1 MPSPGAR
8 SAALPLTWG
17 YLKGA
22 HRWLHLVRQARHDGR
37 RDEVGLGGAEPR
49 GRRASSPARWPFLI
63 PSGTGRGARA
73 KASSWVGDRA
83 QAKASVRERSASRR
97 TGGDAS
103 AAMARAAWRASG
115 ASSCMEGPGRL
126 VPGASALVLETCGL
140 SGRAAHAS
148 FIGSTSGGAR
158 QPAQG
163 DEIRAFADRGLC
175 PAASNRGRPD
185 GQEGSPVPGNPCVF
199 TRDPPRV
206 PPRSPPPGE
215 GRTPGCRDELPGR
228 RGPLGGGQPCLS
240 PAEDAHKSLEISVI
254 RDPRAN
260 LRLSPIPRVWIVPH
274 PQRPV
279 RRACVPSSR
288 DRRRL

>member
-1 MPSPGAR
+1 VPSREAGGRAP
-8 SAALPLTWG
+8 
-17 YLKGA
+17 
-22 HRWLHLVRQARHDGR
+22 RQ
-37 RDEVGLGGAEPR
+37 GGHSSFLR
-49 GRRASSPARWPFLI
+49 GRDAGLEQKPHLGWATERKQKRASESGPRVVGRAATPQLQWLGRPGERRALLAAWKAPAV
-63 PSGTGRGARA
+63 
-73 KASSWVGDRA
+73 SSLGLL
-83 QAKASVRERSASRR
+83 RSFSKHA
-97 TGGDAS
+97 AS
-103 AAMARAAWRASG
+103 AGERPTRVSSDQRAAAHVSPRKGTRS
-115 ASSCMEGPGRL
+115 EHL
-126 VPGASALVLETCGL
+126 LIGASARPRPIEAGL
-140 SGRAAHAS
+140 RAKRALPCRATPAFLHATPP
-148 FIGSTSGGAR
+148 GS
-158 QPAQG
+158 
-163 DEIRAFADRGLC
+163 
-175 PAASNRGRPD
+175 
-185 GQEGSPVPGNPCVF
+185 
-199 TRDPPRV
+199 